1 MVDAITTPSIA
12 ATAAWLL
19 LCPVILQLFSI
30 LIINCMIF
38 PQINEDVG
46 YWRAFG
52 FGIVAMY
59 KSDLKAVGGL
69 DTSILGWGGE
79 DVDLYE
85 KVHLY
90 CMPTLLFNGQEL
102 PFTLKNI

>member
-1 MVDAITTPSIA
+1 MCS
-12 ATAAWLL
+12 
-19 LCPVILQLFSI
+19 
-30 LIINCMIF
+30 
-38 PQINEDVG
+38 QINEDVG

-59 KSDLKAVGGL
+59 KSDLQSVGGL

-85 KVHLY
+85 KVEFSMYSKMFRSLNGSYAKILIDSILLY
-90 CMPTLLFNGQEL
+90 YVKIKQHDNSY
-102 PFTLKNI
+102 

>member
-1 MVDAITTPSIA
+1 MVANVA
-12 ATAAWLL
+12 FTAFVSPFNNYEYER
-19 LCPVILQLFSI
+19 CVFS
-30 LIINCMIF
+30 
-38 PQINEDVG
+38 QINEEVG

-85 KVHLY
+85 KV
-90 CMPTLLFNGQEL
+90 
-102 PFTLKNI
+102 FTFYVAEIS